1 LVRGLAG
8 GVTPLWAGQI
18 EDDGGLVVGIELV
31 LDGGEGAEEQAAD
44 VGEDGGVA
52 GCNAILSEEVVEFG
66 EGLVDAF
73 GGLEAAGFA
82 REGGGEVGVLFF
94 VLALGDVAGT

>member
-1 LVRGLAG
+1 MRSAPRPGRAARWVL
-8 GVTPLWAGQI
+8 
-18 EDDGGLVVGIELV
+18 EDEGRYLVVGIEFV
-31 LDGGEGAEEQAAD
+31 FDGGEGAEEQAAD

-52 GCNAILSEEVVEFG
+52 GCNAILSEDVVEFG